1 MPALAPDPDPASAP
15 GSGTAT
21 GWRDEMPQSALQRAL
36 FERRS
41 RVVARI
47 DRRDDTAQLAGLVF
61 DLLVHLALDP
71 DATVDAMLVE
81 SFARRHRLG
90 LAAAQ
95 IAVDDDESRSL
106 VECLA
111 EPDDAGVVEAM
122 SALFARGFA
131 EKLGPL
137 GVSDRQVFTVRVVG
151 LLPGVERVGPFAL
164 GDYVDLVCGEAD
176 ALRFWQVYV
185 ERVAVEV
192 SKRSGVAAVGPAAP
206 WVLSTL
212 LELHAGHDEA
222 PAPGRA
228 WLALKRHVG
237 RILEIGHHR
246 WRFIR
251 ALVEGAD
258 DPRMLHYICS
268 SPAMVEDPEVLHVF
282 LTRGDGRLVSCAL
295 FALHVQGE
303 ALGVVA
309 RLVEHLRGRP
319 LPEIGER
326 LVELYAQAHLPARPG
341 VNLRRLAVG
350 VRMLCAERV
359 RDGAVESLMQAVRG
373 DARALRQCL
382 LLADLAGEPVAFAT
396 PQGRRLVERVV
407 MTFYQAFTPSGVAH
421 PLHDGVFRGAV
432 QRAVHALW
440 AVDQPRLAEGIE
452 RFGLALDEHVDRWC
466 AEGTPEVTRR
476 TLRVRF
482 ASVYAEVVGGVC
494 RRLYAAPATRDAGRL
509 GYQGLIRVYLKH
521 RDAVEGLA
529 AFGAVEHALPS
540 LFPDLLRGPVEG
552 LPRGRLIDAAHLI
565 AEIERAYGGGGHGRG
580 GDGRPLG
587 PVEEVAPVGISPLVA
602 RKPDRERPLV
612 APVRIVR
619 RAGQGRVGQGRAGQG
634 QAGQGWGSAGSTGRM
649 SAAWAVLRA
658 YLGLDLLADLRERL
672 GWAFGVRW
680 RGELRLTDRE
690 VVILGERTV
699 RGRVVERTG
708 DSHALDDLLAVHVQ
722 QRMRVFFV
730 VVGLL
735 GLVAA
740 GVVGGHLV
748 FVGVR
753 GAESLTAWIGAG
765 LVVAGVLFDA
775 AMSRIAEG
783 NRRAV
788 MLELHCR
795 SRPGPLCLELE
806 IESGAEVLD
815 AFMANDAE
823 RRELAGL
830 GRWSGADG
838 GWAPLEDG

>member
-1 MPALAPDPDPASAP
+1 MPSPPDPTSAQAPDPAPAPVLTPAGPAP
-15 GSGTAT
+15 
-21 GWRDEMPQSALQRAL
+21 GWRDEVPQSALQRAL
-36 FERRS
+36 FARRS

-47 DRRDDTAQLAGLVF
+47 DRRDDTAQIAGLVF

-71 DATVDAMLVE
+71 DATADATLVE

-90 LAAAQ
+90 LDAAQ
-95 IAVDDDESRSL
+95 IAVDDDRNRPL

-111 EPDDAGVVEAM
+111 APEDAAVVDAI

-137 GVSDRQVFTVRVVG
+137 GVSDRQAFTVRVVG

-192 SKRSGVAAVGPAAP
+192 SKRSGVAVGPAAP

-212 LELHAGHDEA
+212 LELQAGRDEA

-295 FALHVQGE
+295 FALHVHGE
-303 ALGVVA
+303 AEGVVA

-341 VNLRRLAVG
+341 INLRRLAVA
-350 VRMLCAERV
+350 VRALCAERV

-407 MTFYQAFTPSGVAH
+407 MTFYQAFTPSGVTH
-421 PLHDGVFRGAV
+421 PLNDGVFRGAV

-494 RRLYAAPATRDAGRL
+494 RALYAAPATRDAGRL
-509 GYQGLIRVYLKH
+509 GYQSLIRVYLKH

-540 LFPDLLRGPVEG
+540 LFPDLLRGPVEE
-552 LPRGRLIDAAHLI
+552 LPRGRLIDAAHSI
-565 AEIERAYGGGGHGRG
+565 AEIERAYGGGGHGGG
-580 GDGRPLG
+580 GDGRALG

-612 APVRIVR
+612 APVRILR
-619 RAGQGRVGQGRAGQG
+619 RAGRARAG
-634 QAGQGWGSAGSTGRM
+634 AGRM
-649 SAAWAVLRA
+649 STAWAVLRA

-672 GWAFGVRW
+672 LWAFGVRW

-690 VVILGERTV
+690 VVISGERTV

-708 DSHALDDLLAVHVQ
+708 DSHALDDLLAVHVR

-753 GAESLTAWIGAG
+753 GGESVMAWIGAG
-765 LVVAGVLFDA
+765 VVVAGVLFDA

-788 MLELHCR
+788 VLELSCR
-795 SRPGPLCLELE
+795 SRPEPLCLELE
-806 IESGAEVLD
+806 VESGAEVLD

-823 RRELAGL
+823 RRELASL
-830 GRWSGADG
+830 GRWSGVDG
-838 GWAPLEDG
+838 AWTPLEDG